1 MESPLLYNEI
11 EDDKLKS
18 QFDQLIVSINSIK
31 ANSSEEEKGALNER
45 IQREVTAKP
54 IQARII
60 KGNCSL
66 LSVACSNLGQQFHP
80 AIKCLIKANP

>member
-18 QFDQLIVSINSIK
+18 QFDQLIVSINSIN

-45 IQREVTAKP
+45 IQSEVTAKP
-54 IQARII
+54 ILARIVNQ
-60 KGNCSL
+60 GNTSL
-66 LSVACSNLGQQFHP
+66 LL
-80 AIKCLIKANP
+80 